1 MNRKTNKLRRLLAA
15 LVTLGLLC
23 LTGCGAGSE
32 PPKVTLVLKTTVE
45 TAEFWSQV
53 MDGVEAAAEEFG
65 VELTVTGASA
75 ETEVDEQI
83 AVMQEVIAQ
92 KPDVI
97 VLVSADFDRLTEV
110 TRQAVQAGIKIV
122 TMDSDVNT
130 DLRSCYV
137 ASDNVKIGRSMGRQ
151 MLDALPSGKV
161 AILTH
166 STTASSGIDRA
177 GGAQAVLEENPDIE
191 ILGTFD
197 CRNDMD
203 AATELVT
210 QLLQEHPDLAG
221 FICTNEVC
229 NLAVAACL
237 VEQNLDGKILVIG
250 CDNSKQQIQYLEQ
263 NVIQGIVIQRPF
275 SMGYTAIQVAAQ
287 VLDQDPVSD
296 FLEISCV
303 SITRDNMYKSENQ
316 KLLFPF

>member
-1 MNRKTNKLRRLLAA
+1 MNRTLSNLRRLTAA
-15 LVTLGLLC
+15 LLIAALLPLG
-23 LTGCGAGSE
+23 GCVGSKE

-45 TAEFWSQV
+45 TAEFWAQV
-53 MDGVEAAAEEFG
+53 MDGVEAAAQELS
-65 VELTVTGASA
+65 VDLTVTGASA

-83 AVMQEVIAQ
+83 AIMEDVIAQ

-97 VLVSADFDRLTEV
+97 VLVSADYDRLTES
-110 TRQAVQAGIKIV
+110 TRKAVQAGIKVV

-137 ASDNVKIGRSMGRQ
+137 ASDNTKIGRSMGRQ
-151 MLDALPSGKV
+151 MLDSLPDGKV
-161 AILTH
+161 AVLTH
-166 STTASSGIDRA
+166 STTASSGIDRV
-177 GGAQAVLEENPDIE
+177 GGALAVLQTNPDIE
-191 ILGTFD
+191 IVGVYD
-197 CRNDMD
+197 CRNDMET
-203 AATELVT
+203 ARSLVREI
-210 QLLQEHPDLAG
+210 LQEHPDLAG
-221 FICTNEVC
+221 FVCTNEVC

-237 VEQNLDGKILVIG
+237 VEQSLASGIVVVG
-250 CDNSKQQIQYLEQ
+250 CDNSEQQIRYLEQ

-275 SMGYTAIQVAAQ
+275 SMGYTAIQTATQVAGGE
-287 VLDQDPVSD
+287 PVSD